1 VNSTLE
7 INCTLSDTRVAPN
20 ASING
25 TYLGE
30 FDNFTCNLHE
40 LGIYDSVVRDD
51 KDVLV
56 VTIII
61 SVTEL
66 SNGTLITCTDDSTS
80 YRIIAQGYNALSC
93 KHTLED
99 HVTMLQELQNWFGS
113 LE

>member
-1 VNSTLE
+1 MNSTLE

-30 FDNFTCNLHE
+30 FDNFTRNLHN

-61 SVTEL
+61 IVTEL
-66 SNGTLITCTDDSTS
+66 SNGTLITCTDESTS
-80 YRIIAQGYNALSC
+80 YRIIAQGYI
-93 KHTLED
+93 
-99 HVTMLQELQNWFGS
+99 ML
-113 LE
+113 